1 MVTTSYNDSAVLST
15 VENAA
20 RVWDAATG
28 KKIITLQGHDSVVVS
43 AAFSPD
49 GKTIVT
55 ASFDKTARL
64 WETATGR
71 EIAILRHEAPVV
83 TAAFSPDG
91 KTVLTARSTRPHAC
105 GKPPPAKK

>member
-1 MVTTSYNDSAVLST
+1 MLTT

-28 KKIITLQGHDSVVVS
+28 KEIAILKGHDGIVFS

-49 GKTIVT
+49 RKTIVT

-64 WETATGR
+64 WETAQAER
-71 EIAILRHEAPVV
+71 SPFFAMRHRLLLPSSAR
-83 TAAFSPDG
+83 TAKPSLPP
-91 KTVLTARSTRPHAC
+91 RSTSPHAC
-105 GKPPPAKK
+105 GKPPPVKK